1 MYGRDRYLSHR
12 KHIWRVQFGCMSQD
26 RCLLHKPRECD
37 AFPTLKTEHEGD
49 EMAEMVSDN
58 SLTEAT
64 EFEVQAKRN
73 TFVIL
78 FA

>member
-1 MYGRDRYLSHR
+1 
-12 KHIWRVQFGCMSQD
+12 
-26 RCLLHKPRECD
+26 
-37 AFPTLKTEHEGD
+37 
-49 EMAEMVSDN
+49 MAEMVSDN

-78 FA
+78 FARQLRSTD